1 MTKNIKDIMAIM
13 MKMILMKIQTPVPQK
28 AIKKA
33 IIWMMMMMMIIM
45 LVMKKT
51 RIKQTRNKKR
61 KESVFI

>member
-33 IIWMMMMMMIIM
+33 IIWMMMMMIIM

>member
-1 MTKNIKDIMAIM
+1 MAIM

-33 IIWMMMMMMIIM
+33 IIWMMMMIIM

-61 KESVFI
+61 MESVFI

>member
-13 MKMILMKIQTPVPQK
+13 MKIILMKIQTPVPQK

-33 IIWMMMMMMIIM
+33 IIWMMMMIIM

-61 KESVFI
+61 MESVFI

>member
-13 MKMILMKIQTPVPQK
+13 MKLILMKIQTPVPQK

-33 IIWMMMMMMIIM
+33 IIWMMMMIIM

-61 KESVFI
+61 MESVFI

>member
-33 IIWMMMMMMIIM
+33 IIWMMMMIIM

>member
-1 MTKNIKDIMAIM
+1 MAIM

-33 IIWMMMMMMIIM
+33 IIWMMMMMIIM

>member
-33 IIWMMMMMMIIM
+33 IIWMMMMIIM

-61 KESVFI
+61 MESVFI

>member
-33 IIWMMMMMMIIM
+33 IIWMMMMMIIM

-51 RIKQTRNKKR
+51 RIKQTRNKER
-61 KESVFI
+61 MESVFI

>member
-13 MKMILMKIQTPVPQK
+13 MKMILMKIETPVPQK

-33 IIWMMMMMMIIM
+33 IIWMMMMMIIM